1 MGESEEC
8 GEEGSDNGMHHDQE
22 NAASGSKASR
32 RVPITDRRSP
42 AATTYQSTTA
52 SSSSKPTTMKSTM
65 HLGLDIPPKGDSHP
79 EDGRDFSHGT
89 GSLSDKSSFQDVF
102 ETVQADGQVP
112 LSEPPLL
119 QPEDKKGERDGVR
132 ERIRIPACTTEDD
145 VDALLHA
152 TLMPPV
158 TKESL
163 EELDLMWI
171 QSNINLRVDINY
183 DHDLHF
189 MPVSGHKG
197 EQKRQ
202 EAKKYWLSLEAEL
215 RIVYQHNLLVSCSC
229 CQEACPSSPV
239 EPRYFTPRLR
249 QMFLTLKELLAIL
262 VPDRDQ
268 DQIVQYLDISLLL
281 QEVSHGLLDVVRLA
295 RWLCVLL
302 TTHCAPM
309 RDDSAQEMAEQIREG
324 AERGDLHALVT
335 GIEKLFAF
343 LEAMKLDVANHQIR
357 SFRYHLI
364 DDTVAFQQEYFRLR
378 IANEKLNVNRSREWY
393 LDASQKHQQCPTAGQ
408 TPRTIALGALVHG
421 LTELCISSDQD
432 IPETLKHD
440 RSRLKTIREEI
451 QDIVHLKISLSVY
464 DTLVHQQPCEAR
476 SKDPTSRKLTQNRR
490 KETRSLLHN
499 RLMDLTEGNMGPDT
513 FISEVWLR
521 HATPIGVELTRAA
534 FYACRPALPI
544 SEKDVAETTALLRER
559 FDTEER
565 DHAVAR
571 EIAGLLEKNAHKH
584 AIEFQNMTSLNISQ
598 AQKQWHQVQQQ
609 KQQWRNL
616 PHIDGMA
623 RMLAH
628 IAVLNL
634 RVWKNLVYLAQ
645 DGDIL
650 DGGID
655 SISEASESDDIPVD
669 L

>member
-1 MGESEEC
+1 M
-8 GEEGSDNGMHHDQE
+8 
-22 NAASGSKASR
+22 
-32 RVPITDRRSP
+32 
-42 AATTYQSTTA
+42 A
-52 SSSSKPTTMKSTM
+52 SSSSKPTSLKSTM
-65 HLGLDIPPKGDSHP
+65 HPGLDIPPKGDSHP
-79 EDGRDFSHGT
+79 EDSRDFSHEP
-89 GSLSDKSSFQDVF
+89 GSFSDKSSYQDVF
-102 ETVQADGQVP
+102 ETAQADGQVP
-112 LSEPPLL
+112 CNEPLSLHV
-119 QPEDKKGERDGVR
+119 QDKKGEREGVR

-158 TKESL
+158 TKETL

-215 RIVYQHNLLVSCSC
+215 RIVYQHNLQASCSC
-229 CQEACPSSPV
+229 CQEARPSSPV
-239 EPRYFTPRLR
+239 ELQYFTPRLR

-262 VPDRDQ
+262 IPDRHQ
-268 DQIVQYLDISLLL
+268 DEIVQYLDISLLL
-281 QEVSHGLLDVVRLA
+281 QEVTHGLLDVVRLA

-378 IANEKLNVNRSREWY
+378 IVNEKLNVTASRQWY
-393 LDASQKHQQCPTAGQ
+393 LDASQEHQQCQMAGQ
-408 TPRTIALGALVHG
+408 TPRTMALGALVHG
-421 LTELCISSDQD
+421 LTELCISSDRN

-451 QDIVHLKISLSVY
+451 QDIVHLRISLTVY
-464 DTLVHQQPCEAR
+464 NTLVQQLRGPP
-476 SKDPTSRKLTQNRR
+476 SKDPTSLKPMQNRLE
-490 KETRSLLHN
+490 ETRSLLQN
-499 RLMDLTEGNMGPDT
+499 RLMDLTEGSMGPDT
-513 FISEVWLR
+513 YISEMWLR
-521 HATPIGVELTRAA
+521 HAHSIGLELTRAA
-534 FYACRPALPI
+534 FYACRPTPPI
-544 SEKDVAETTALLRER
+544 PEIDVAKKITELLKQKFSREAS
-559 FDTEER
+559 

-571 EIAGLLEKNAHKH
+571 EIAGRLEKNAHKH
-584 AIEFQNMTSLNISQ
+584 AMEFQNMTTLNISE
-598 AQKQWHQVQQQ
+598 AQKQWNQVQQQ

-628 IAVLNL
+628 IAVLNM
-634 RVWKNLVYLAQ
+634 RVWKILVYLAQ
-645 DGDIL
+645 DGDAL
-650 DGGID
+650 DGDLD
-655 SISEASESDDIPVD
+655 SISEASESNDIPVD